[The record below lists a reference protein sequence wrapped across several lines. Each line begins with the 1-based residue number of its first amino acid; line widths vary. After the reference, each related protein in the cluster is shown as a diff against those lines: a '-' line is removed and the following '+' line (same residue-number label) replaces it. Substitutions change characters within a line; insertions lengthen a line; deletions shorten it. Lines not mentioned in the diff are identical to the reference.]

1 MKKHIARERTFQGED
16 LIQSFQVFPA
26 SDDVASDTNVDGKDR
41 HHVLSAY
48 R

>member
-16 LIQSFQVFPA
+16 LIQSFQVFSS
-26 SDDVASDTNVDGKDR
+26 SDEVASDAKVDGKDR